1 MNVHS
6 FIRFPFTVSRKK
18 SVSDEKKIF
27 SIIYLINQYLKN
39 NTVFRMQENAFDFS
53 SQNNMNEYS

>member
-1 MNVHS
+1 M
-6 FIRFPFTVSRKK
+6 KK
-18 SVSDEKKIF
+18 NFV
-27 SIIYLINQYLKN
+27 SIIYLINQYFKN

>member
-1 MNVHS
+1 M
-6 FIRFPFTVSRKK
+6 FIHLSDSLLPCQEKNRFQMKK
-18 SVSDEKKIF
+18 NFV